1 MDPSICSIHQGG
13 LYCSAVTHLPLRSDS
28 LWMKC
33 KTCAMQMHRVSL
45 IAFREMVMM
54 IVRYDSSK
62 PNVSRPL
69 QDQHYIQTI
78 VEDYHLFEGK
88 WNERSLA
95 ANPPYI
101 YIYIWPW
108 LMILSFFDSL
118 LCLLLSETNNMLPDL
133 RALGNR
139 TSPMYPERGP
149 APLMEGMGEVDTGT
163 S

>member
-1 MDPSICSIHQGG
+1 
-13 LYCSAVTHLPLRSDS
+13 
-28 LWMKC
+28 
-33 KTCAMQMHRVSL
+33 MQMHRVSL

-78 VEDYHLFEGK
+78 VEDYHLFE
-88 WNERSLA
+88 
-95 ANPPYI
+95 
-101 YIYIWPW
+101 
-108 LMILSFFDSL
+108 
-118 LCLLLSETNNMLPDL
+118 ETNNMLPDL